1 MSLHL
6 AQHTMLKLYHI
17 DSSHLPSAAHDAP
30 AVADCNEIISRARCT
45 LVNTVV
51 MDNTRIRIFLR
62 MLHWSLVRAQRF
74 VVPATSVHSSMAD
87 PTIIIF
93 CGGV

>member
-51 MDNTRIRIFLR
+51 MDNTR
-62 MLHWSLVRAQRF
+62 SLLSIAGLGFPIVLLVAEKPRGQRLLNF
-74 VVPATSVHSSMAD
+74 
-87 PTIIIF
+87 
-93 CGGV
+93 G